1 MAQLQ
6 KRNDF
11 LQATQPTHHHQA
23 SALATTHAFG
33 MRGSVLTRNL
43 KLAHLGLAL
52 MTLAGDVREGFV
64 EITRHSLALVGL
76 AVVAV
81 SLTFAARPGL
91 QAYASETLMSW
102 LEMRQAMTLD
112 MAVSDSGAARS
123 TATLIKDLP
132 KDQMAVAQ
140 SLSRRYKVSPEP
152 IGALVSEAW
161 AIGER
166 SQIAPTLILAVM
178 AIESRFNPFASGS
191 QGGMGLMQIEPA
203 VHSNALTAFGGRLAA
218 FDPLTNLRVGARH
231 LQFLIQQSVSIED
244 ALRLYA
250 LDSGQ
255 INDEQYVD
263 RVLNEQKQLDKI
275 TQGFKTAAVVP
286 VHSAKARQAQL

>member
-1 MAQLQ
+1 M
-6 KRNDF
+6 
-11 LQATQPTHHHQA
+11 TH
-23 SALATTHAFG
+23 
-33 MRGSVLTRNL
+33 NL
-43 KLAHLGLAL
+43 KLAQLWLATQ
-52 MTLAGDVREGFV
+52 TLAGDVREGFV
-64 EITRHSLALVGL
+64 EITRHSLAVVGL

-81 SLTFAARPGL
+81 VLTFAARPGL

-102 LEMRQAMTLD
+102 LEMRQAITLD
-112 MAVSDSGAARS
+112 MAVLETGAARS
-123 TATLIKDLP
+123 TATLVKDLP
-132 KDQMAVAQ
+132 RDQMAVTQ
-140 SLSRRYKVSPEP
+140 SLSRRYRVSAEP

-178 AIESRFNPFASGS
+178 AIESKFNPFASGS
-191 QGGMGLMQIEPA
+191 QGGMGLMQIEPNT
-203 VHSNALTAFGGRLAA
+203 HSNALTPFGGRLAA

-231 LQFLIQQSVSIED
+231 LQFLIQQSISIED

-255 INDEQYVD
+255 INDGQYVD

-275 TQGFKTAAVVP
+275 TQGFKTAAIVAP
-286 VHSAKARQAQL
+286 PAAKARQAQL

>member
-1 MAQLQ
+1 MQAIEPAHQL
-6 KRNDF
+6 
-11 LQATQPTHHHQA
+11 L
-23 SALATTHAFG
+23 ALTTTHVLG
-33 MRGSVLTRNL
+33 MRGSVLTHNL
-43 KLAHLGLAL
+43 KLAQLWLATQ
-52 MTLAGDVREGFV
+52 TLAGDVREGFV
-64 EITRHSLALVGL
+64 EITRHSLAVVGL

-81 SLTFAARPGL
+81 VLTFAARPGL

-102 LEMRQAMTLD
+102 LEMRQAITLD
-112 MAVSDSGAARS
+112 MAVLETGAARS
-123 TATLIKDLP
+123 TATLVKDLP
-132 KDQMAVAQ
+132 RDQMAVTQ
-140 SLSRRYKVSPEP
+140 SLSRRYRVSAEP

-178 AIESRFNPFASGS
+178 AIESKFNPFASGS
-191 QGGMGLMQIEPA
+191 QGGMGLMQIEPNT
-203 VHSNALTAFGGRLAA
+203 HSNALTPFGGRLAA

-231 LQFLIQQSVSIED
+231 LQFLIQQSISIED

-255 INDEQYVD
+255 INDGQYVD

-275 TQGFKTAAVVP
+275 TQGFKTAAIVAP
-286 VHSAKARQAQL
+286 PAAKARQAQL

>member
-1 MAQLQ
+1 
-6 KRNDF
+6 
-11 LQATQPTHHHQA
+11 
-23 SALATTHAFG
+23 
-33 MRGSVLTRNL
+33 MRGSVLTNNP
-43 KLAHLGLAL
+43 KLARLWSAL
-52 MTLAGDVREGFV
+52 TTLAGDVREGFV
-64 EITRHSLALVGL
+64 EITRHGLALIGL

-81 SLTFAARPGL
+81 TLTFAARPGL

-132 KDQMAVAQ
+132 KDQLAVAQ

-161 AIGER
+161 SIGER

-191 QGGMGLMQIEPA
+191 QGGMGLMQIEPDI
-203 VHSNALTAFGGRLAA
+203 HSNALMPFGGRLAA

-250 LDSGQ
+250 VDSGQ

-263 RVLNEQKQLDKI
+263 RVLNEQKHLEKI
-275 TQGFKTAAVVP
+275 TQGFKTAAVAP
-286 VHSAKARQAQL
+286 TQQAKARQAQL

>member
-1 MAQLQ
+1 
-6 KRNDF
+6 
-11 LQATQPTHHHQA
+11 
-23 SALATTHAFG
+23 
-33 MRGSVLTRNL
+33 MRGSVLTNQL
-43 KLAHLGLAL
+43 KLAHLWLAL
-52 MTLAGDVREGFV
+52 RTLGGDVREGFV
-64 EITRHSLALVGL
+64 EITRHSLAIVGL
-76 AVVAV
+76 AVVAITV
-81 SLTFAARPGL
+81 TFAARPGL

-112 MAVSDSGAARS
+112 MAVSENGAARS
-123 TATLIKDLP
+123 TATLVKDLP

-161 AIGER
+161 SIGER

-203 VHSNALTAFGGRLAA
+203 VHSSALTPFGGRLAA

-231 LQFLIQQSVSIED
+231 LQSLIQQSVSIEE

-255 INDEQYVD
+255 ANDEQYVD

-275 TQGFKTAAVVP
+275 TQGFKTAAAVP
-286 VHSAKARQAQL
+286 ARLTKARQAQL

>member
-1 MAQLQ
+1 MLQ
-6 KRNDF
+6 ERTDF
-11 LQATQPTHHHQA
+11 LQTTQPTHPA
-23 SALATTHAFG
+23 YALTTDTTPG
-33 MRGSVLTRNL
+33 QRGSVLINNL
-43 KLAHLGLAL
+43 KLARLWLAL
-52 MTLAGDVREGFV
+52 TTLAGDVREGLV
-64 EITRHSLALVGL
+64 EITRHSLAIVGL

-81 SLTFAARPGL
+81 ALTFAARPGL

-112 MAVSDSGAARS
+112 MAVTGSGATRS
-123 TATLIKDLP
+123 TATPVKDLP
-132 KDQMAVAQ
+132 KDQLAVAQ
-140 SLSRRYKVSPEP
+140 WLSRRYRVSTEP

-191 QGGMGLMQIEPA
+191 QGGMGLMQIEPDT
-203 VHSNALTAFGGRLAA
+203 HSDALTPFGGRLAA

-231 LQFLIQQSVSIED
+231 LQFLIQQSVSIEE

-255 INDEQYVD
+255 TNDDLYID
-263 RVLNEQKQLDKI
+263 RVLNEQKQLDKL
-275 TQGFKTAAVVP
+275 TQGFKTAAATP
-286 VHSAKARQAQL
+286 THPTKAPQDQL